1 MWRVAEPWQPN
12 VFWSPDPN
20 ATGRLPYD
28 ASELSEVAVMT
39 QARPDAFDRLQA
51 KLGPALGANR
61 QGSTTDH
68 VLVVLP
74 SYSVSESILSHY
86 RDRVFSLE
94 HRYLNGLLVAAR
106 IPACEVIYVSS
117 RPPAPEI
124 LGYYTSLMRDDMQE
138 DARFDVLDV
147 DDGTLNPVAC
157 KLSDNREQLDAI
169 RALVRGR
176 PALIEAWNVTEHETR
191 LALALDIP
199 INGTRP
205 DLRHLGYKSAGR
217 RLFREAGVPVPVG
230 LEDVRTVDDV
240 IEAVG
245 EIRDRR
251 PGVEAVVIK
260 HDDSGAGDGNQ
271 VIDLR
276 PMDAAADARMWL
288 RATPQTLPEWYLT
301 DLRAGGV
308 VEERVTGTRFSSP
321 SAQFDIR
328 PDGSVQVLSTH
339 EQVLGGA
346 DAQVYLG
353 CRFPADPAYAPVLAT
368 YAQAIGVRLAQ
379 AGALGRV
386 AVDFVAATDA
396 SGAWRVHAIEIN
408 LRKGGT
414 THPYAAMRNL
424 IPGRYDTA
432 HGAWVA
438 YEDGSARCYGA
449 TDNLVDPLWLGLEP
463 TRVIESVR
471 DAGLLFTHETHTGAV
486 LHMLSGLA
494 IDGRMGMTAI
504 GRTIGEALAIQR
516 GVEGVMDR
524 ICQLPG
530 RPPV

>member
-1 MWRVAEPWQPN
+1 MAR
-12 VFWSPDPN
+12 S
-20 ATGRLPYD
+20 
-28 ASELSEVAVMT
+28 
-39 QARPDAFDRLQA
+39 RPDAFDRLQA

-74 SYSVSESILSHY
+74 SYSVSESLLSHY

-94 HRYLNGLLVAAR
+94 HRFLNGLLISAR

-117 RPPAPEI
+117 RSPAPEI
-124 LGYYTSLMRDDMQE
+124 LDYYSSLMRDDMQE

-157 KLSDNREQLDAI
+157 KLADDPKRLSTI

-176 PALIEAWNVTEHETR
+176 PALIEAWNVTDHETR

-205 DLRHLGYKSAGR
+205 ELRHLGFKSEGR

-230 LEDVRTVDDV
+230 VEDVRTVDDV

-251 PGVEAVVIK
+251 PDVEGVIIK

-288 RATPQTLPEWYLT
+288 RATLQTLPEWYLS
-301 DLRAGGV
+301 DLGAGGI
-308 VEERVTGTRFSSP
+308 VEERITGTRFSSP
-321 SAQFDIR
+321 SAQFDVR
-328 PDGSVQVLSTH
+328 PDGSVQVLATH

-346 DAQVYLG
+346 DAQVYFG
-353 CRFPADPAYAPVLAT
+353 CRFPADPAYAPALAAH
-368 YAQAIGVRLAQ
+368 AQAIGARLAQ
-379 AGALGRV
+379 AGALGRI
-386 AVDFVAATDA
+386 AVDFVAATDD
-396 SGAWRVHAIEIN
+396 SGAWDVYAIEIN

-414 THPYAAMRNL
+414 THPYAALRSL

-432 HGAWVA
+432 RGTWVA
-438 YEDGSARCYGA
+438 YEDGSSRSYGA
-449 TDNLVDPLWLGLEP
+449 TDNLVDPQWLGLEP
-463 TRVIESVR
+463 TRVIDAVR
-471 DAGLLFTHETHTGAV
+471 EAGLLFTHDTHTGAV

-504 GRTIGEALAIQR
+504 GRTSDEALAIQQ
-516 GVEGVMDR
+516 GVERVMDR
-524 ICQLPG
+524 ICRIPG
-530 RPPV
+530 